1 MYCLPSPTFPLRLC
15 FVQEHKLKLLHH
27 IFAFYDN
34 DAMQAFTCLFPE
46 IWKDSIEFE
55 DLEEYSPNAT
65 AFPLL
70 KLVTL
75 NPSRAVFEQAYAAH
89 PAAMVYE
96 YEGFSTYWN
105 AACQNGSLAVVE
117 WCLKWNHNENNN
129 NNNKASSLHAA
140 IASNASP
147 AIIQYLVQYHPKLLR
162 DVNDVGRLPLHSAC
176 ASDMS
181 TDMIQM
187 LVKGYPDALTVS
199 DYWDNLPFHLACRNG
214 APIETLKL
222 LLGMN
227 PGAFYQRNDN
237 GESPFFCAL
246 RCSFT
251 TPAILQW
258 FLQVNPEILHH
269 TDSYGET
276 PLHAVCYEGS
286 AANVK
291 WLLDHYGVHLP
302 SLQDSK
308 GNTPLHVALLHS
320 STPYEL
326 SNLILQ
332 EAPECCAMR
341 GEGGKLPLHTLFKKD
356 VPFEFVEYLLERFP
370 EASETPDDRGR
381 YPLHIASMVVDG
393 IPLDVVELI
402 VATCPKAL
410 TETDQDGKRPVDYA
424 RASSNPNGALINL
437 LSQSIMGDDN
447 DDDDEPEQKKRRV
460 VNENQ
465 QQESKEASSS
475 MTTTAAANMNND
487 EGGNAAVA
495 AAVAA
500 AIGASMDNH
509 NKETA
514 DAAYAAYGQKMAPPK
529 DEEDDDDDYDDDTE
543 EDLD

>member
-1 MYCLPSPTFPLRLC
+1 L
-15 FVQEHKLKLLHH
+15 QEHKLKLLHH
-27 IFAFYDN
+27 IFAYYDN

-46 IWKDSIEFE
+46 IWKDPIEFE
-55 DLEEYSPNAT
+55 DLEEYSPNET

-89 PAAMVYE
+89 PAAMAYE
-96 YEGFSTYWN
+96 YEGFSTFWN

-117 WCLKWNHNENNN
+117 CCLKLNDE
-129 NNNKASSLHAA
+129 KASLHSA

-147 AIIQYLVQYHPKLLR
+147 AIIRYLVQYHPELLR

-181 TDMIQM
+181 TDTIHT
-187 LVKGYPDALTVS
+187 LLEGYPDALTVT
-199 DYWDNLPFHLACRNG
+199 DWWDNVPFHLACRNG

-222 LLGMN
+222 LLGMS
-227 PGAFYQRNDN
+227 PGAFHQRNDN

-246 RCSFT
+246 RCSLT
-251 TPAILQW
+251 TPRILQW

-269 TDSYGET
+269 TDNYGET

-286 AANVK
+286 AANLK
-291 WLLDHYGVHLP
+291 WLLDHYGDVP
-302 SLQDSK
+302 SLQDQK

-320 STPYEL
+320 STPYDL
-326 SNLILQ
+326 SSLILQ

-356 VPFEFVEYLLERFP
+356 VPFEFVEYLLEKFP
-370 EASETPDDRGR
+370 EASETPDNLGR
-381 YPLHIASMVVDG
+381 YPLHIASMVDG

-410 TETDQDGKRPVDYA
+410 TETDKDGKRPVDYA
-424 RASSNPNGALINL
+424 RASSNPSGALVNL
-437 LSQSIMGDDN
+437 LSQSMGDDE
-447 DDDDEPEQKKRRV
+447 DEPEQKKRRV
-460 VNENQ
+460 DDKPEDE
-465 QQESKEASSS
+465 ESKEA
-475 MTTTAAANMNND
+475 TLTAANLND
-487 EGGNAAVA
+487 EGTNEGGNGAIDHKQAAD
-495 AAVAA
+495 
-500 AIGASMDNH
+500 GR
-509 NKETA
+509 
-514 DAAYAAYGQKMAPPK
+514 KMASQ
-529 DEEDDDDDYDDDTE
+529 DEEGEEEE